1 MSEPLTLAQVCAVVA
16 ENEWV
21 RKTRVSSNLLRDIAA
36 FAVFTNNALAAIR
49 EAAMQKEREGG
60 MFDPAV
66 LLAFL
71 ADNNLMLTETSNAEP
86 ADHQ

>member
-1 MSEPLTLAQVCAVVA
+1 MSDAVTIAEVCDLVA
-16 ENEWV
+16 RNPWV
-21 RKTRVSSNLLRDIAA
+21 RKTRVSSDLLRDIG
-36 FAVFTNNALAAIR
+36 VFVVNTNNALAAIR
-49 EAAMQKEREGG
+49 EAATRAEREGG
-60 MFDPAV
+60 LLDPAV